1 MTLLKSSFTVS
12 SWTMV
17 SRILGF
23 LRDVAL
29 ANKLGTS
36 AVTDAFFVA
45 LVLPNLLR
53 RLFAEGAFNVAFVPL
68 FSQMYE
74 KNPAQAQAF
83 TNTVFTWLVIVL
95 GVITLLAEIFMPTVV
110 SLLVWGFRDS
120 PEKLA
125 TTVFL
130 ARITFPYL
138 MLISL
143 ASLMGSLCNSMGR
156 FAAYAAVPALLNI
169 SLLAGLFLLPPFG
182 IPPVM
187 AATIAIPLGGL
198 AQIGFMGLALRK
210 TDLRLRFVRPAAPQ
224 PVKNLLYRLG
234 PAALG
239 VGVLQIS
246 FLIDVHLASYLYDE
260 AISYLQYANRFY
272 QLPLALI
279 GTALATVLL
288 PHLAKAI
295 GRSDQQTANKNLK
308 QALIGGIAL
317 ALAATAGLVVLAEEL
332 MATLLQHGEFDA
344 AASQATAWAMIGY
357 SLGLPGY
364 ILTKITATGFF
375 AAGDTKTPVKTS
387 ALALLVNLVA
397 NLILMQIWG
406 HIGIALATALSGWT
420 NAGLQWYLLRR
431 SGIFSIDFQSITGKL
446 FKALLL
452 SLGLALLLVG
462 YEALIPYG
470 SIFIFKFMWLTGAI
484 GLGFTFFIGGAA
496 AVGLVEKK
504 LIYRLLKI
512 HKA

>member
-1 MTLLKSSFTVS
+1 
-12 SWTMV
+12 MV

-29 ANKLGTS
+29 ANKLGAS

-68 FSQMYE
+68 FSQMYG

-83 TNTVFTWLVIVL
+83 TNTVFTWLVLVL
-95 GVITLLAEIFMPTVV
+95 GVITILAEIFMPTVI
-110 SLLVWGFRDS
+110 SLLVWGFRDD

-156 FAAYAAVPALLNI
+156 FAAYAAVPSLLNL
-169 SLLAGLFLLPPFG
+169 SLLGSLFLLPSFG
-182 IPPVM
+182 VAPVI
-187 AATIAIPLGGL
+187 AATVAIPLGGIIQ
-198 AQIGFMGLALRK
+198 ASFMLWALHK
-210 TDLRLRFVRPAAPQ
+210 TNLRLRFGRPAIPQ

-246 FLIDVHLASYLYDE
+246 FLIDTHLASYLYDE

-288 PHLAKAI
+288 PHFARAI
-295 GRSDQQTANKNLK
+295 GRKDQKTANSALT
-308 QALIGGIAL
+308 QALTGGLTL
-317 ALAATAGLVVLAEEL
+317 ALASTAGLVILSEEL
-332 MATLLQHGEFDA
+332 MATLLQHGKFDA
-344 AASQATAWAMIGY
+344 TASQATAWAMIGY

-375 AAGDTKTPVKTS
+375 AAGDTKTPVKAS
-387 ALALLVNLVA
+387 AVALLVNIVA

-420 NAGLQWYLLRR
+420 NAALQWYWLRR
-431 SGIFSIDFQSITGKL
+431 SGIFTVA
-446 FKALLL
+446 FKPIIRQLLKALGLSLMMALLL
-452 SLGLALLLVG
+452 IG

-470 SIFIFKFMWLTGAI
+470 DKFIFKFIWLAGAV
-484 GLGFTFFIGGAA
+484 GLGVTFFAAGATA
-496 AVGLVEKK
+496 AGLVEKK
-504 LIYRLLKI
+504 LLYRLLKL